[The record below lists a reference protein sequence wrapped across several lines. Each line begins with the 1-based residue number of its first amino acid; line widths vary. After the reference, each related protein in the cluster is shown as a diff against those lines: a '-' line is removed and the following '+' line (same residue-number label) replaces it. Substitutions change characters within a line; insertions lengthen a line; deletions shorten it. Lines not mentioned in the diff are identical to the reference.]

1 MSLLKPA
8 ITLAAALFLLQSC
21 GTPEYRAERTH
32 CEAEW
37 LLKIP
42 PVYRHEPVTK
52 YRSVKRPSGE
62 TVCETK
68 GTKTRCKPVMKTISV
83 PYTAMERVDI
93 RKTQRDPQISS
104 CAARAC
110 SAKYGNDKCEI

>member
-1 MSLLKPA
+1 MRLVKTVS
-8 ITLAAALFLLQSC
+8 ALFGLLVLQSC
-21 GTPEYRAERTH
+21 GTPEYRTERTH

-52 YRSVKRPSGE
+52 YRSVERPSGE
-62 TVCETK
+62 TVCETA
-68 GTKTRCKPVMKTISV
+68 GTTTTCKPVMKTISV
-83 PYTAMERVDI
+83 PYTTVERVDI
-93 RKTQRDPQISS
+93 RKAQRDPQIAS

-110 SAKYGNDKCEI
+110 AAKYGNSKCEI